1 MTRPTVEHVEPD
13 RAEVDAFDRSCLD
26 LAKGSVRASQ
36 RHGSS
41 MRCTRSL
48 ARASGPVKDHRLTI
62 SHDETTGMLDGLAYR
77 RPCSCVLEGELCA
90 GSNVGT
96 QASQSFEAS
105 LRFT

>member
-62 SHDETTGMLDGLAYR
+62 SHDETTGMPMVLLIADRARVFLKASSVLA
-77 RPCSCVLEGELCA
+77 A
-90 GSNVGT
+90 T
-96 QASQSFEAS
+96 
-105 LRFT
+105 